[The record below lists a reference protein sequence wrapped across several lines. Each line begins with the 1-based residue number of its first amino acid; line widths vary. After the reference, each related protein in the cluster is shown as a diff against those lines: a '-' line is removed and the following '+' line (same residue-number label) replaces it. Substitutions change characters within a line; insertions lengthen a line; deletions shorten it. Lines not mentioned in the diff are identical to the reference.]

1 MLFLYG
7 LPLRSS
13 LIFNMQSTTIRH
25 RRPVFRHAIRSKQR
39 GYGEDL
45 FLAVILGY
53 PLLVLLISVV
63 AFSFAMIAGVRKGT
77 KLVLIGVVA
86 AVLSPLWI
94 PIFETMSEVD
104 KSRAAALQWNAIRL
118 KSLDVCKKDVDRL
131 PETLPVDN
139 INDETGGLRP
149 SDIEYLLVTK
159 RLRFIEVKLGINPG
173 LIAKDDNKDW
183 PSSRNDG
190 YAHLE
195 LGHSP
200 SPNCYFPGGD
210 KSFFFSSRAPVKPG
224 TCLQLTYLET
234 PQSVNALIETP
245 STIDPKFS
253 RWSLVNRGSDTTIA
267 SVTDAFRQQTY
278 RSTTP
283 YWERRSGSYNRCENG
298 TSGYGLLL
306 DRLSGSNDSIAATNQ
321 WVMNQASINIDGVPP
336 TREAAKKL
344 FDSGR
349 STALSFNDAPYV
361 GTRES
366 LREHTAWTEAYA
378 YSIQHGALVYE
389 NQLIVPSAN
398 TLYRIQY
405 EGLSGKWVSTGTQLI
420 FVASIDI
427 QQIAI
432 FGVSF
437 QGKLLWSGQITPTNL
452 WYGFIPERF
461 EMTGS
466 ELLIH
471 GINVHRNDESPP
483 WTIRL
488 SLSELK
494 GLQ

>member
-1 MLFLYG
+1 
-7 LPLRSS
+7 
-13 LIFNMQSTTIRH
+13 MQSTTIRH

-45 FLAVILGY
+45 FLAAIVGF
-53 PLLVLLISVV
+53 PLLVLLVS
-63 AFSFAMIAGVRKGT
+63 
-77 KLVLIGVVA
+77 VA
-86 AVLSPLWI
+86 AFALAFRLGETKTTKMVWIGIVIAVLYPLWK
-94 PIFETMSEVD
+94 PIFKTMNEID
-104 KSRAAALQWNAIRL
+104 KSRAAEMQWNAIRL
-118 KSLDVCKKDVDRL
+118 KSSDVCKKDVDLL
-131 PETLPVDN
+131 PETLPVDS

-149 SDIEYLLVTK
+149 DDIEHLLVTK

-173 LIAKDDNKDW
+173 LIAKDANKVW

-195 LGHSP
+195 LGHSSSP
-200 SPNCYFPGGD
+200 SCYFPGGD
-210 KSFFFSSRAPVKPG
+210 KGYFFSSRTPVKPG

-234 PQSVNALIETP
+234 PLSVNALIETP

-253 RWSLVNRGSDTTIA
+253 RWSLVSRVGDTTAA
-267 SVTDAFRQQTY
+267 SVTDAFRQQPFH
-278 RSTTP
+278 STTP

-298 TSGYGLLL
+298 STGYGLLL
-306 DRLSGSNDSIAATNQ
+306 DRLSSSNDSIAATNQ
-321 WVMNQASINIDGVPP
+321 WVMNQASINIVGVPP
-336 TREAAKKL
+336 TREAVKKL

-349 STALSFNDAPYV
+349 LAALSFNDAPYV

-366 LREHTAWTEAYA
+366 LREHTTWAEAYA
-378 YSIQHGALVYE
+378 FSIQHGALVHE
-389 NQLIVPSAN
+389 NKLIVPSAN

-405 EGLSGKWVSTGTQLI
+405 EGPSGKWVSTGTQLI
-420 FVASIDI
+420 FVTSIDN

-437 QGKLLWSGQITPTNL
+437 QGKLLWSGQITSTNL
-452 WYGFIPERF
+452 WFGFIPERF

-466 ELLIH
+466 ELLVH
-471 GINVHRNDESPP
+471 GINVHGDKESPP

-488 SLSELK
+488 SLSELN
-494 GLQ
+494 GLQKSSNIQN